1 MRKIKTLFE
10 YQKFNPNSTLQ
21 ARIDAIAEQY
31 LAGGVEL
38 ADDDLNVAAAGD
50 LYQVGS
56 PLTERNAD
64 EG

>member
-1 MRKIKTLFE
+1 MRKINALFE

-21 ARIDAIAEQY
+21 TRIDAVAEQY

-50 LYQVGS
+50 LYQMGS